1 MELEGKRAIVTGAA
15 RGIGRAIALALA
27 DAGADVAVM
36 DLKDSDCS
44 GVVAEIKEK
53 GRQAAAFG
61 VNVAE
66 PSSVV
71 AGVNKVLDL
80 WGAVDIVVNN
90 AGITRDSLLVRMS
103 DDDWEAVLDVNLKG
117 TFNVCRA
124 VARPMMKQRSGV
136 IVNIASIV
144 GLMGNAGQANY
155 SASKGGVVALT
166 KSLAREMAPR
176 SVRVNAVAPG
186 FIETAMTD
194 KIPQEIREKMV
205 AGIPLGRMGVPG
217 DVASAVVFLASPA
230 AAYITGHVLVVDGGM
245 YI

>member
-117 TFNVCRA
+117 
-124 VARPMMKQRSGV
+124 
-136 IVNIASIV
+136 
-144 GLMGNAGQANY
+144 
-155 SASKGGVVALT
+155 
-166 KSLAREMAPR
+166 
-176 SVRVNAVAPG
+176 
-186 FIETAMTD
+186 
-194 KIPQEIREKMV
+194 
-205 AGIPLGRMGVPG
+205 
-217 DVASAVVFLASPA
+217 
-230 AAYITGHVLVVDGGM
+230 
-245 YI
+245 

>member
-1 MELEGKRAIVTGAA
+1 
-15 RGIGRAIALALA
+15 
-27 DAGADVAVM
+27 
-36 DLKDSDCS
+36 
-44 GVVAEIKEK
+44 
-53 GRQAAAFG
+53 
-61 VNVAE
+61 
-66 PSSVV
+66 
-71 AGVNKVLDL
+71 
-80 WGAVDIVVNN
+80 
-90 AGITRDSLLVRMS
+90 
-103 DDDWEAVLDVNLKG
+103 
-117 TFNVCRA
+117 FNVCRA